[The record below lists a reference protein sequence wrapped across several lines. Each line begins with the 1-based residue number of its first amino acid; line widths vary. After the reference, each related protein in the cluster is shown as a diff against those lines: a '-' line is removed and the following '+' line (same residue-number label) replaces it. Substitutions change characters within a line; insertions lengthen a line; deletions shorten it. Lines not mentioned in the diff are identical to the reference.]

1 MKRQISIYFFN
12 TINGGIVCMCTVT
25 KLFSS
30 VFVFYI
36 TPVVFFPNV
45 SDTVYFQ
52 FVLFV
57 NIYWKYDLLGMCAL
71 FIAYAYHLGDFG
83 RFLFSLFYLNY
94 WLLVFYI
101 VLLPISSWI
110 IKKPRILNFWYSYIS
125 SEIIKKK
132 LLLNDLKPSMYD
144 CIYPLFASHLA

>member
-1 MKRQISIYFFN
+1 M
-12 TINGGIVCMCTVT
+12 CMCTVT

-94 WLLVFYI
+94 
-101 VLLPISSWI
+101 
-110 IKKPRILNFWYSYIS
+110 
-125 SEIIKKK
+125 
-132 LLLNDLKPSMYD
+132 
-144 CIYPLFASHLA
+144 